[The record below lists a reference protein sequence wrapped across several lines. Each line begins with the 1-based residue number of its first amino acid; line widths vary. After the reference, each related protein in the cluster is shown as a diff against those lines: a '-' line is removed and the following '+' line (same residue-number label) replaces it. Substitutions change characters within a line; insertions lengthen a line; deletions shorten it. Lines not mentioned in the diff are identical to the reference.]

1 MGGGASGQIYVW
13 ELATRQV
20 VRSWHAHKKS
30 VSCLILSDDDSLL
43 VSGGDDGFLN
53 VWPLIRILDIAEGLT
68 REMQVLSLYSWAAH
82 ALSVTGLASGIGGC
96 NAILVSCSL
105 DCTVKMWS
113 LGLGTHLRTLNMPTA
128 INSVVVDPSEHA
140 LYAGGTDGR
149 IYIAVLKLYSRRSIG
164 IVNVDGIIG
173 SLFDHSGPITALSFS
188 GDGFSLISASEDC
201 TIRLWDIR
209 NYCLLRIFEH
219 KRGPVS
225 SILVFPLLEQA
236 LCSSNDGL
244 MCKQLLSPE
253 IGEITISVDSPCCS
267 MGIIGRRIKE
277 METMKG
283 NLVVVNEDRRRALD
297 MLDKMIHVYHKFLEL
312 CMSEAMP
319 ESEKNKTEE
328 GLGKDDNMIL
338 ADKSTEEG
346 QPMAQ

>member
-13 ELATRQV
+13 ELATRQL
-20 VRSWHAHKKS
+20 VRSWHAQKKT
-30 VSCLILSDDDSLL
+30 VSSLILSDDESLL
-43 VSGGDDGFLN
+43 ISGGDDGFVN

-68 REMQVLSLYSWAAH
+68 RETQVLSLYSWAAH

-96 NAILVSCSL
+96 NAILISCSL

-113 LGLGTHLRTLNMPTA
+113 LGLGIHLRTLNMPTA
-128 INSVVVDPSEHA
+128 INSVVVDPSEHT

-149 IYIAVLKLYSRRSIG
+149 IYIAVLKLYSRRSNG
-164 IVNVDGIIG
+164 IVNVDGIVG

-209 NYCLLRIFEH
+209 NNCLLRIFEH

-225 SILVFPLLEQA
+225 SILVFPLLEQP
-236 LCSSNDGL
+236 LYSSNDGL
-244 MCKQLLSPE
+244 ICKQLLSPK
-253 IGEITISVDSPCCS
+253 IGKTTISVDSTWCN
-267 MGIIGRRIKE
+267 MGITGRRIKE
-277 METMKG
+277 MEAMKG

-297 MLDKMIHVYHKFLEL
+297 MLDKMIHVYRKFLEL
-312 CMSEAMP
+312 CSSEAIT
-319 ESEKNKTEE
+319 ESEKNKREE
-328 GLGKDDNMIL
+328 GQGKDDKMVS
-338 ADKSTEEG
+338 ADKSMEEG
-346 QPMAQ
+346 QSMVQ